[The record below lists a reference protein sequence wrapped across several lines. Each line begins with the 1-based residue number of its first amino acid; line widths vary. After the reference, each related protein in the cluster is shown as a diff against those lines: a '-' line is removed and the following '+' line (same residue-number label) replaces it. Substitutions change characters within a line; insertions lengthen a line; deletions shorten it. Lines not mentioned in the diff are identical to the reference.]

1 MGATP
6 TVIDFSDVPEE
17 GGRTFN
23 KKRQPAGDYLGK
35 IIKVQDEKS
44 KKDGVAQWLYT
55 IQVGRYTYPYYCK
68 LQANQYWK
76 IRGLFK
82 AAGINV
88 PSKRVKV
95 NPELA
100 VSKSVGVT
108 LEDDEYEGKE
118 QSVVDAIFP
127 PSELEDN
134 AGVAE
139 QGDDDEEIEDEEV
152 ETPTPA
158 PKKKPKAPPAAP
170 VIEDDELDELEV
182 EDL

>member
-1 MGATP
+1 MATS
-6 TVIDFSDVPEE
+6 TVIDFSDVPEG

-35 IIKVQDEKS
+35 IVKVQDEKS

-76 IRGLFK
+76 IRALFK

-95 NPELA
+95 NPDLP
-100 VSKSVGVT
+100 VGKNVGVT
-108 LEDDEYEGKE
+108 LEDDEYDGKE
-118 QSVVDAIFP
+118 QSVVDALFP
-127 PSELEDN
+127 PSELQD
-134 AGVAE
+134 AGVP
-139 QGDDDEEIEDEEV
+139 DEVEGDEEV
-152 ETPTPA
+152 EDEVEEA
-158 PKKKPKAPPAAP
+158 PVAKKKAPPAAP

-182 EDL
+182 EDI

>member
-6 TVIDFSDVPEE
+6 AIIDFSDVPEE

-35 IIKVQDEKS
+35 IVKVQDEKS
-44 KKDGVAQWLYT
+44 KKDGIAQWLYT

-82 AAGINV
+82 AAGIPV

-95 NPELA
+95 NPELP
-100 VSKSVGVT
+100 VGKNVGVT
-108 LEDDEYEGKE
+108 LEDDEYDGKE

-127 PSELEDN
+127 PSELQNSD
-134 AGVAE
+134 VPD
-139 QGDDDEEIEDEEV
+139 QGDDEEEIEDDEV
-152 ETPTPA
+152 EETPA
-158 PKKKPKAPPAAP
+158 PKAKKKPPTAP
-170 VIEDDELDELEV
+170 VVDDDELDELEV